1 MISKLDHL
9 IVAVKDLDEA
19 ERNYKKIFGVDPVW
33 RGEHKELGTANVI
46 FNFKNT
52 YFELLA
58 SNGAGL
64 GSDFVNTT
72 IEESGEGLIG
82 SVLGSE
88 NIKSTFDSIKNKGHL
103 LGDISDGEG
112 TNLKN
117 NETRKWKNLFLPL
130 ELTRGIF
137 TFIIEHTEGN
147 LPFGRFSMSLAHN
160 SSGSPSA
167 APGSRPT
174 STTRTANRGPTSSSA
189 AYGLDTERPATGG
202 AAAGTALPGARALR
216 GRRPNLADVLRPASF
231 FASLSWSP
239 SNTITDEACGTSS
252 SAGPG
257 RRAVRLFASNARTR
271 PHLWQLSGDAAQQ
284 SNNRWTPPP

>member
-19 ERNYKKIFGVDPVW
+19 ESNYKKIFGVEPVW

-58 SNGAGL
+58 SNGVGL

-88 NIKSTFDSIKNKGHL
+88 NIKLTFDSIKNKGHL

-117 NETRKWKNLFLPL
+117 NEIRKWKNLFLPL

-147 LPFGRFSMSLAHN
+147 LPMPNRFNDASINKLDHVVITTNDADGFIEIYRDIFDIRLALDKVIEHWNTRILFFRLNETTIEVVAKEHN
-160 SSGSPSA
+160 NKNPDELWGLAWEVESIANTRKRLINEGVEITEIKDGIKENTLVATIKSHTHDV
-167 APGSRPT
+167 PT
-174 STTRTANRGPTSSSA
+174 
-189 AYGLDTERPATGG
+189 L
-202 AAAGTALPGARALR
+202 LIQH
-216 GRRPNLADVLRPASF
+216 
-231 FASLSWSP
+231 
-239 SNTITDEACGTSS
+239 ITK
-252 SAGPG
+252 
-257 RRAVRLFASNARTR
+257 
-271 PHLWQLSGDAAQQ
+271 
-284 SNNRWTPPP
+284 

>member
-19 ERNYKKIFGVDPVW
+19 ESNYKKIFGVEPVW
-33 RGEHKELGTANVI
+33 IGEHKELGTANVI

-58 SNGAGL
+58 SNGVGL

-82 SVLGSE
+82 FVLGSE
-88 NIKSTFDSIKNKGHL
+88 NIKLTFDSIKNKGHL

-117 NETRKWKNLFLPL
+117 KETRKWKNLFLPL

-147 LPFGRFSMSLAHN
+147 LPMPNHFNDASINKLDHVVITTNDADGFIEIYRDIFDIRLALDKVIEHWNTRMLFFRLNETTIEVVAKEHN
-160 SSGSPSA
+160 NKNPDELWGLAWEVESIAKTRKRLINEGVEITEIKDGIKENTLVATIKSHTHDV
-167 APGSRPT
+167 PT
-174 STTRTANRGPTSSSA
+174 LLIQHIAK
-189 AYGLDTERPATGG
+189 
-202 AAAGTALPGARALR
+202 
-216 GRRPNLADVLRPASF
+216 
-231 FASLSWSP
+231 
-239 SNTITDEACGTSS
+239 
-252 SAGPG
+252 
-257 RRAVRLFASNARTR
+257 
-271 PHLWQLSGDAAQQ
+271 
-284 SNNRWTPPP
+284 

>member
-19 ERNYKKIFGVDPVW
+19 ESNYKKIFGVDPVW

-58 SNGAGL
+58 SNGVGL

-88 NIKSTFDSIKNKGHL
+88 NIKLTFDSIKNKGHL

-117 NETRKWKNLFLPL
+117 NEIRKWKNLFLPL

-147 LPFGRFSMSLAHN
+147 LPMPNRFNDASINKLDHVVITTNDADGFIEIYRDIFDIRLALDKVIEHWNTRMLFFRLNETTIEVVAKEHN
-160 SSGSPSA
+160 NKNPDELWGLAWEVESIANTRKRLINEGVEITEIKDGIKENTLVATIKSHTHDV
-167 APGSRPT
+167 PT
-174 STTRTANRGPTSSSA
+174 
-189 AYGLDTERPATGG
+189 L
-202 AAAGTALPGARALR
+202 LIQH
-216 GRRPNLADVLRPASF
+216 
-231 FASLSWSP
+231 
-239 SNTITDEACGTSS
+239 ITK
-252 SAGPG
+252 
-257 RRAVRLFASNARTR
+257 
-271 PHLWQLSGDAAQQ
+271 
-284 SNNRWTPPP
+284 

>member
-1 MISKLDHL
+1 MISKRDHL

-19 ERNYKKIFGVDPVW
+19 ESNYKKIFGVEPVW
-33 RGEHKELGTANVI
+33 RGEHKDLGTANVI

-58 SNGAGL
+58 SNGVGL

-88 NIKSTFDSIKNKGHL
+88 NIKLTFDSINNKGHL

-117 NETRKWKNLFLPL
+117 NEIRKWKNLFLPL

-147 LPFGRFSMSLAHN
+147 LPMPN
-160 SSGSPSA
+160 SFNDASI
-167 APGSRPT
+167 
-174 STTRTANRGPTSSSA
+174 NK
-189 AYGLDTERPATGG
+189 LDHFNIFLKDCGEIVQG
-202 AAAGTALPGARALR
+202 
-216 GRRPNLADVLRPASF
+216 NLSF
-231 FASLSWSP
+231 
-239 SNTITDEACGTSS
+239 C
-252 SAGPG
+252 
-257 RRAVRLFASNARTR
+257 
-271 PHLWQLSGDAAQQ
+271 Q
-284 SNNRWTPPP
+284 

>member
-19 ERNYKKIFGVDPVW
+19 ESNYKKIFGVEPVW

-58 SNGAGL
+58 SNGVGL

-72 IEESGEGLIG
+72 IEDSGEGLIG

-88 NIKSTFDSIKNKGHL
+88 NIKLTFDSIKNKGHL

-117 NETRKWKNLFLPL
+117 NEIRKWKNLFLPL

-147 LPFGRFSMSLAHN
+147 LPMPNRFNDASINKLDHVVITTNDADGFIEIYRDIFDIRLALDKVIEHWNTRILFFRLNETTIEVVAKEHN
-160 SSGSPSA
+160 NKNPDELWGLAWEVESIANTRKRLINEGVEITEIKDGIKENTLVATIKSHTHDV
-167 APGSRPT
+167 PT
-174 STTRTANRGPTSSSA
+174 
-189 AYGLDTERPATGG
+189 L
-202 AAAGTALPGARALR
+202 LIQH
-216 GRRPNLADVLRPASF
+216 
-231 FASLSWSP
+231 
-239 SNTITDEACGTSS
+239 ITK
-252 SAGPG
+252 
-257 RRAVRLFASNARTR
+257 
-271 PHLWQLSGDAAQQ
+271 
-284 SNNRWTPPP
+284 

>member
-1 MISKLDHL
+1 MISRLDHL

-19 ERNYKKIFGVDPVW
+19 ESNYKKIFGVDPVW
-33 RGEHKELGTANVI
+33 RGEHKELGTTNVI

-58 SNGAGL
+58 SNGVGL

-82 SVLGSE
+82 FVLGSE
-88 NIKSTFDSIKNKGHL
+88 NIKLTFDSIKNKGHL

-147 LPFGRFSMSLAHN
+147 LPMPNHFNDASINKLDHVVITTNDADGFIEIYRDIFDIRLALDKVIEHWNTRMLFFRLNETTIEVVAKEHN
-160 SSGSPSA
+160 NKNPDELWGLAWEVESIAKTRKRLINEGVEITEIKDGIKENTLVATIKSHTHDV
-167 APGSRPT
+167 PT
-174 STTRTANRGPTSSSA
+174 LLIQHIAK
-189 AYGLDTERPATGG
+189 
-202 AAAGTALPGARALR
+202 
-216 GRRPNLADVLRPASF
+216 
-231 FASLSWSP
+231 
-239 SNTITDEACGTSS
+239 
-252 SAGPG
+252 
-257 RRAVRLFASNARTR
+257 
-271 PHLWQLSGDAAQQ
+271 
-284 SNNRWTPPP
+284 

>member
-1 MISKLDHL
+1 MISRLDHL

-19 ERNYKKIFGVDPVW
+19 ESNYKKIFGVEPVW

-58 SNGAGL
+58 SNGVGL

-88 NIKSTFDSIKNKGHL
+88 NIKLTFDSIKNKGHL

-147 LPFGRFSMSLAHN
+147 LPMPNHFNDASINKLDHVVITTNDADGFIEIYRDIFDIRLALDKVIEHWNTRMLFFRLNETTIEVVAKEHN
-160 SSGSPSA
+160 NKNPDELWGLAWEVESIAKTRKRLINEGVEITEIKDGIKENTLVATIKSHTHDV
-167 APGSRPT
+167 PT
-174 STTRTANRGPTSSSA
+174 LLIQHIAK
-189 AYGLDTERPATGG
+189 
-202 AAAGTALPGARALR
+202 
-216 GRRPNLADVLRPASF
+216 
-231 FASLSWSP
+231 
-239 SNTITDEACGTSS
+239 
-252 SAGPG
+252 
-257 RRAVRLFASNARTR
+257 
-271 PHLWQLSGDAAQQ
+271 
-284 SNNRWTPPP
+284 

>member
-19 ERNYKKIFGVDPVW
+19 ESNYKKIFGVEPVW
-33 RGEHKELGTANVI
+33 IGEHKELGTANVI

-58 SNGAGL
+58 SNGVGL

-88 NIKSTFDSIKNKGHL
+88 NIKLTFDSINNKGHL

-117 NETRKWKNLFLPL
+117 NEIRKWKNLFLPL

-147 LPFGRFSMSLAHN
+147 LPMPNRFNDASINKLDHVVITTNDADGFIEIYRDIFDIRLALDKVIEHWNTRMLFFRLNETTIEVVAKEHN
-160 SSGSPSA
+160 NKNPDELWGLAWEVESIANTRKRLINEGVEITEIKDGIKENTLVATIKSHTHDV
-167 APGSRPT
+167 PT
-174 STTRTANRGPTSSSA
+174 
-189 AYGLDTERPATGG
+189 L
-202 AAAGTALPGARALR
+202 LIQH
-216 GRRPNLADVLRPASF
+216 
-231 FASLSWSP
+231 
-239 SNTITDEACGTSS
+239 ITK
-252 SAGPG
+252 
-257 RRAVRLFASNARTR
+257 
-271 PHLWQLSGDAAQQ
+271 
-284 SNNRWTPPP
+284 

>member
-19 ERNYKKIFGVDPVW
+19 ESNYKKIFGVEPVW
-33 RGEHKELGTANVI
+33 MGEHKELGTANVI

-52 YFELLA
+52 YFELLE
-58 SNGAGL
+58 SNGVGL

-88 NIKSTFDSIKNKGHL
+88 NIKLTFDSIKNKGHL

-117 NETRKWKNLFLPL
+117 NEIRKWKNLFLPL

-147 LPFGRFSMSLAHN
+147 LPMPNRFNDASINKLDHVVITTNDADGFIEIYRDIFDIRLALDKVIEHWNTRMLFFRLNETTIEVVAKEHN
-160 SSGSPSA
+160 NKNPDELWGLAWEVESIANTRKRLINEGVEITEIKDGIKENTLVATIKSHTHEV
-167 APGSRPT
+167 PT
-174 STTRTANRGPTSSSA
+174 
-189 AYGLDTERPATGG
+189 L
-202 AAAGTALPGARALR
+202 LIQH
-216 GRRPNLADVLRPASF
+216 
-231 FASLSWSP
+231 
-239 SNTITDEACGTSS
+239 ITK
-252 SAGPG
+252 
-257 RRAVRLFASNARTR
+257 
-271 PHLWQLSGDAAQQ
+271 
-284 SNNRWTPPP
+284 